1 MKALLPFIFAG
12 LLLANSCATKQ
23 EIQKEINPNEVVLI
37 PKSQVEKTV
46 KEANKN
52 EEEGW
57 EEFEGNQILKGELY
71 TSKGAIL
78 GIGGVFISEDYE
90 VDASKQK
97 PKLRPLVGKKL
108 EVKGDVYIYHCG
120 TLEQCL
126 TEGYMKWLRNV
137 EYVKV
142 IE

>member
-1 MKALLPFIFAG
+1 MKTLLPLILTGF
-12 LLLANSCATKQ
+12 LLANSCSVKQ
-23 EIQKEINPNEVVLI
+23 KTQGVTNQNEVTPI
-37 PKSQVEKTV
+37 PELQMINTA
-46 KEANKN
+46 KEVDKN
-52 EEEGW
+52 TEEGW

-90 VDASKQK
+90 VDTSKQK
-97 PKLRPLVGKKL
+97 PKIRPLVGKKI
-108 EVKGDVYIYHCG
+108 EVKGDVYIYYCG
-120 TLEQCL
+120 PLEQCL

-137 EYVKV
+137 EYVKI